1 MKVAISSE
9 LPLSTLNDALLINKH
24 GDEYRL
30 MHLALKV
37 DDNCRIAITAQ
48 MVDTDSG
55 GYITVDFNDLAD
67 WECQLRLA
75 PNS

>member
-9 LPLSTLNDALLINKH
+9 LPLSALNDAILINKH
-24 GDEYRL
+24 GNEYRL
-30 MHLALKV
+30 MHLTL
-37 DDNCRIAITAQ
+37 RIEDGRRITIAAQ
-48 MVDTDSG
+48 IVDTDSG

-75 PNS
+75 PNL

>member
-9 LPLSTLNDALLINKH
+9 LPISALNNALLINKH
-24 GDEYRL
+24 GNEYRI

-37 DDNCRIAITAQ
+37 EDNCRIAIAVQ

-55 GYITVDFNDLAD
+55 GYITVDFNDLTD

-75 PNS
+75 PNL